1 MKTAIYPGSF
11 DPVTNGHLDIVRR
24 AAKMFDKLVVV
35 VLINPLKTYSFTI
48 PERREFLLKTTDD
61 LKNVEIDSYD
71 GLLADYFNERSDID
85 VIVKGLR
92 ATSDFEYEFQMA
104 HTNKDLNPRAETVFI
119 PASLNTTFVSSSMVK
134 QVAMFNGDLS
144 KYVPACIHEQIK
156 QRLTQDFSAAR
167 AAAEQKNKERNA
179 KKGYAK

>member
-11 DPVTNGHLDIVRR
+11 DPVTNGHLDIIRR
-24 AAKMFDKLVVV
+24 ASKMFDKLVVV
-35 VLINPLKTYSFTI
+35 VLINPMKAYSFTI
-48 PERREFLLKTTDD
+48 PERCEFLRETTAD
-61 LKNVEIDSYD
+61 IPSYD
-71 GLLADYFNERSDID
+71 GLLADYFNLRSDVD

-144 KYVPACIHEQIK
+144 KYVPACIHERIK
-156 QRLTQDFSAAR
+156 QKLTQSFTQS
-167 AAAEQKNKERNA
+167 QKSI
-179 KKGYAK
+179 